1 MLFDL
6 KQVMAFLPH
15 RDPFLFVDSVES
27 IVNDKWKWGQGVL
40 ADNRDTLGTVITAK
54 YFTRPDLEIFKGH
67 FPGHPIFPGVVQV
80 EMMAQASSFVIVLNH
95 ADPFGPTHSEM
106 ALASVSN
113 AKFRRPILP
122 NMDLTIK
129 ATCNRYRGQIMG
141 CDCQVFHNGDLM
153 SEASVLASVKF

>member
-1 MLFDL
+1 MLFDN
-6 KQVMAFLPH
+6 KQVLAFLPH
-15 RDPFLFVDSVES
+15 RDPFLFIDSVES
-27 IVNDKWKWGQGVL
+27 IVCENWKWGQGVL
-40 ADNRDTLGTVITAK
+40 KDNRDTLGAVVTAK
-54 YFTRPDLEIFKGH
+54 YFTKPDLEIFKGH
-67 FPGHPIFPGVVQV
+67 FPGRPIFPGVVQV

-95 ADPFGPTHSEM
+95 PNPFEGNHSEM

-141 CDCQVFHNGDLM
+141 CDCQVFCNGDLM